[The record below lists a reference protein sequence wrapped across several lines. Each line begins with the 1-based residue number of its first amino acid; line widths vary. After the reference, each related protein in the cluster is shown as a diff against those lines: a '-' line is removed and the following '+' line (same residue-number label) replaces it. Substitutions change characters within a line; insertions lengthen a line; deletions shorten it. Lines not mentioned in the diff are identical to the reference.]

1 MPPPT
6 SPDPILGLMM
16 DARADPRTQKVDLTA
31 GVYKD
36 EKMSPFVLTSVKAV
50 IEEAIQQKN
59 VNIFRP
65 LPPCGDLET
74 ADQLL
79 NLCFGSEN
87 VRFHAERFSGK
98 VARIHC
104 QSGGNGL
111 FFIFEL
117 LKKFYPNIVDQ
128 RVVPE
133 KQRSQ
138 SQASVWC
145 ATDTWPIH
153 FQMLERHS
161 IHIKTHR
168 YYNAEKNCFDFEGM
182 VEDLEHMQEGDMLLL
197 QPAGHNPTGYD
208 PSKKQWQQLA
218 ELLKRKK
225 VQTIFDF
232 AYMGY
237 SSGDIDEDSYAV
249 RLFLDEGLDFF
260 LTISCS
266 KNFGLY
272 SARVGCMAIYMQSIK
287 QVKEMTSYLNEVAKV
302 FYGAPDVWGAHI
314 VREILSNAPKRTLWL
329 KDLEIMTS
337 RIKQCRLALKSEL
350 DKTDSTYKWDFIVQQ
365 FGMFAY
371 TGLTAAQ
378 VKRLKDEFA
387 IYMINTGRASITG
400 LTVENAAYVAKA
412 FDEVTKKQ

>member
-1 MPPPT
+1 MPPPVL
-6 SPDPILGLMM
+6 PDPILGLML
-16 DARADPRTQKVDLTA
+16 DARADPRPQKVDLTA

-50 IEEAIQQKN
+50 IEEAIHHKN
-59 VNIFRP
+59 VDIFRP
-65 LPPCGDLET
+65 LPPYGDLEM

-79 NLCFGSEN
+79 NLCFGIEN
-87 VRFHAERFSGK
+87 VRFHSEKFNGRF
-98 VARIHC
+98 ARTHC

-117 LKKFYPNIVDQ
+117 LKKFYPSIVDQ
-128 RVVPE
+128 QVLPE
-133 KQRSQ
+133 KQRLATQ
-138 SQASVWC
+138 TSVWC

-161 IHIKTHR
+161 LHIKTHR
-168 YYNAEKNCFDFEGM
+168 YYNPQKNCFDFEGM
-182 VEDLEHMQEGDMLLL
+182 IEDLEHMNEGDVLLM

-218 ELLKRKK
+218 QLLKKKK
-225 VQTIFDF
+225 VLTIFDF

-237 SSGDIDEDSYAV
+237 SSGDIDEDSYPV
-249 RLFLDEGLDFF
+249 RFFLNEGLEFF

-272 SARVGCMAIYMQSIK
+272 SARVGCLALYMQSLPL
-287 QVKEMTSYLNEVAKV
+287 VREMTKYLNETAKI
-302 FYGAPDVWGAHI
+302 FYGAPDAWGAHI
-314 VREILSNAPKRTLWL
+314 VKEILGSAPKRTLWL
-329 KDLEIMTS
+329 KDLEVMTS
-337 RIKQCRLALKSEL
+337 RIKQCRVALKSEL
-350 DKTDSTYKWDFIVQQ
+350 DKTDSTYNWDFIVQQ

-371 TGLTAAQ
+371 TGLTETQ
-378 VKRLKDEFA
+378 VKRLKNEFA
-387 IYMINTGRASITG
+387 IYLINTGRASITG

-412 FDEVTKKQ
+412 FNEVTKKQ